1 MKKKL
6 KDSAGFS
13 LVEMLCAV
21 VILVLLCLMLNSGL
35 SVAVKSYFDI
45 TAESETQLLLNS
57 LTNAIAGE
65 LRYAYEVTGTGDS
78 TTSPRYNGGLYL
90 DWSSGQVLVKDEA
103 GGATE
108 LLPKEKEDTGKG
120 GAYRDGSYTVEH
132 LEITPTAEKND
143 KNEITGYYFTLHLKV
158 KNASRGI
165 SAENSVVIRCLNPP
179 KEETPPGGGTS

>member
-78 TTSPRYNGGLYL
+78 FTYNGGLSL
-90 DWSSGQVLVKDEA
+90 DWSSGQVLVMDGA

-120 GAYRDGSYTVEH
+120 GAYRDGSYAVEH

-143 KNEITGYYFTLHLKV
+143 KDEITGYYFTLHLKV

-165 SAENSVVIRCLNPP
+165 SAETPENGIVIRCLNPP
-179 KEETPPGGGTS
+179 KGETPPGGGTS